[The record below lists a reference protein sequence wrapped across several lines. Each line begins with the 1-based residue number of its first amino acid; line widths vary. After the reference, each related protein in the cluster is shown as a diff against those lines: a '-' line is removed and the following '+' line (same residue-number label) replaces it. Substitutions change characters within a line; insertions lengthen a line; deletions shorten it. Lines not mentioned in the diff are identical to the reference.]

1 MPVVVQ
7 CFHCNAILELDDGF
21 RGGVC
26 RCSSCGSL
34 LQVPRGEEGA
44 PAGRKARPATPP
56 PPVSP
61 TVPLQSATSSKL
73 DVGLSRGQFESP
85 LSPRLRRQDI
95 GVSSGLGRIHQT
107 RPITGTPSR
116 ADRLKP
122 PASGAA
128 ASATAAAEGAS
139 PALDLPPA
147 RRSRALLW
155 LGLLLAFLITSVLVS
170 MVIYYVYFYEP

>member
-34 LQVPRGEEGA
+34 LQVPRGEEAA
-44 PAGRKARPATPP
+44 PPGRKVRPATPP
-56 PPVSP
+56 PPVAP
-61 TVPLQSATSSKL
+61 AFPVQSATSSKL

-85 LSPRLRRQDI
+85 SSPRLRRQDI
-95 GVSSGLGRIHQT
+95 GVSSGLGRVHQT
-107 RPITGTPSR
+107 RPISATSSGSTRRNP
-116 ADRLKP
+116 P
-122 PASGAA
+122 PAGAP
-128 ASATAAAEGAS
+128 ASATSAAEGAI
-139 PALDLPPA
+139 PALGSPPA

-155 LGLLLAFLITSVLVS
+155 LGLLLAFLITSVLGS
-170 MVIYYVYFYEP
+170 MIIYYIYFYEP

>member
-34 LQVPRGEEGA
+34 LQVPRGEESA
-44 PAGRKARPATPP
+44 PAGKRVRPAMPP

-61 TVPLQSATSSKL
+61 ATPVQSATSSKL

-85 LSPRLRRQDI
+85 SSPQMRRQDV
-95 GVSSGLGRIHQT
+95 GVSSGLGHVHQT
-107 RPITGTPSR
+107 RPITASTRETKRRSR
-116 ADRLKP
+116 AALE
-122 PASGAA
+122 AA
-128 ASATAAAEGAS
+128 RRPVEEA
-139 PALDLPPA
+139 PPA
-147 RRSRALLW
+147 RRSRALLG
-155 LGLLLAFLITSVLVS
+155 LGLVLAFLIAAVLVS
-170 MVIYYVYFYEP
+170 MVIYYIYFYEAPMPTPAPH